1 MTFGRRGFRAARAE
15 AALRAAGG
23 RRVDRATG
31 DGVPGGD
38 GAGRVPARRQAICM
52 CPIHCIAAGR
62 LSAWSNPRAR
72 LISVV
77 YVAPRVS
84 PPDERATPWK
94 VHDAALSNAAIS
106 GCPVRHGVAA
116 DLVDPWLS
124 SDGDAHA
131 VGRRMR
137 AQETLTRQEI
147 DDKGGFWNIGGKQ
160 LAVTDPAAPHRDA
173 DAPEEAPS
181 GEAPRGEGRRTPE
194 GHDQPLVVGLIAPL
208 GDGGTHRLR
217 YRPALLRRVPRGP
230 DRPVHPLRGTPHAL
244 RGLPARRP
252 AGTTRVRLR
261 LRLEAHAG
269 HRPAPRPRQR
279 PAGPRNHR
287 KGVNPGRGRRVPL
300 PGPPPTGGSH
310 PDPQAS
316 AGGFRMSGWA
326 CQEPCPDRYY
336 ASHGSR

>member
-1 MTFGRRGFRAARAE
+1 M
-15 AALRAAGG
+15 RAAGG

-38 GAGRVPARRQAICM
+38 GAGRVPARRQANCM

-62 LSAWSNPRAR
+62 LNAWSNPRAR
-72 LISVV
+72 LIPVV
-77 YVAPRVS
+77 CVALRES

-106 GCPVRHGVAA
+106 GCPVHHGVAA

-137 AQETLTRQEI
+137 ARETLTRQEV

-160 LAVTDPAAPHRDA
+160 LAVTDR
-173 DAPEEAPS
+173 
-181 GEAPRGEGRRTPE
+181 PRHTEMQTRLKKPLVVKAVERQK
-194 GHDQPLVVGLIAPL
+194 DMISPLVVGLIAPL

-269 HRPAPRPRQR
+269 HRPAPRPGQR

-287 KGVNPGRGRRVPL
+287 EGVNPGRGRRVPL
-300 PGPPPTGGSH
+300 PGSPPTGGSH
-310 PDPQAS
+310 PDPQPS
-316 AGGFRMSGWA
+316 AGGFRMFGGA